1 MKKYIMFFVLI
12 LTIIFSSCKISYS
25 QKVETGNFYFL
36 TGMAGDKEVILYL
49 NIIGTNVFGYY
60 NKVEDSIEIKGF
72 VDTAGKIN
80 IKSIYGD
87 IDIIGDLSEDGI
99 FTSQIEDINKEVYYT
114 KDRSGDYYLIE
125 ETNIYKINLS
135 LADTPV
141 NSAKISAER
150 VRLSGQLGRGDNFK
164 YKNIKYDF
172 NNRKLNNIVNN
183 SNNRDDLKICYL
195 DDKIIILY
203 SEAEGFSGSLN
214 EMDIGYNYS
223 KFMKKDGNTNY
234 RDKNSGYPYYF
245 VYSLETYEEI
255 YISDFIDF
263 SAYNS
268 LLPKIEASSGYYKF
282 FSYAKPYTFCVKP
295 NGNIILGFNLDILK
309 ILEDDN
315 QDIKDLDETYNLIN
329 EGWKFYCSLKLEI
342 KREDYWD
349 HYQGGG
355 PEMDFLKL
363 IVKKGSPLDY
373 LIN

>member
-12 LTIIFSSCKISYS
+12 LAMVFSSCKISYS

-36 TGMAGDKEVILYL
+36 TGMAGDEEVILYL

-80 IKSIYGD
+80 INSSDRD

-99 FTSQIEDINKEVYYT
+99 FTSQIEDINNEVYYT
-114 KDRSGDYYLIE
+114 EDRSGDYYLIK

-150 VRLSGQLGRGDNFK
+150 VILSGQIGRGDNFE
-164 YKNIKYDF
+164 YRNIKYDF

-183 SNNRDDLKICYL
+183 SNNREDLKICYL

-203 SEAEGFSGSLN
+203 SEADGFYGLFN
-214 EMDIGYNYS
+214 DIDIGNS
-223 KFMKKDGNTNY
+223 LSRLMKKDGTTNY

-255 YISDFIDF
+255 DISDFIDF

-268 LLPKIEASSGYYKF
+268 FVSKIASSSSSGYSKI
-282 FSYAKPYTFCVKP
+282 FSYVTPYTFCVQP

-309 ILEDDN
+309 ISEEN
-315 QDIKDLDETYNLIN
+315 TKDLDETYNLIN
-329 EGWKFYCSLKLEI
+329 EGWQFYCSLKLDIER
-342 KREDYWD
+342 KDWHQYW
-349 HYQGGG
+349 GGG
-355 PEMDFLKL
+355 SYMDFLKL

-373 LIN
+373 LF